1 MTHLFCPKSGL
12 WILGKKKQQNK
23 TSRQAKTKHL
33 DMTTSRE
40 TTTRVAGAME
50 RARTSHFAMVM
61 GLSGVQLG
69 E

>member
-1 MTHLFCPKSGL
+1 MSKKWTLDF
-12 WILGKKKQQNK
+12 GKKKQQNK
-23 TSRQAKTKHL
+23 TSKQAKTKHL

-50 RARTSHFAMVM
+50 RARTSHFAMVL